1 MQQSSAGIP
10 RHWWGKI
17 IGAFLGLLRGGISG
31 AVIGALLGHLVDR
44 FIAGLTGVRN
54 TRQLF
59 FRTLFATLGHV
70 NKADGRVTQAE
81 IQAAESLMRRLGL
94 TPEERQL
101 AIRYFREGK
110 QPDYPMEK
118 HLHEFA
124 RHTMMRHDLRQ
135 MLMEILLEAAAADG
149 SVSRAEQQVLARAAH
164 ALHIPAELFAAMWN
178 ARQGGAAGGQYR
190 QAGGQAPGR
199 QTVPLAQAF
208 AALGLSEGASDAEVK
223 RAYRK
228 LVAQYHPDKLVSRG
242 LPEEMMEV
250 ARKRVREINAA
261 YERVKQARGFK

>member
-1 MQQSSAGIP
+1 MQDSSAGIP
-10 RHWWGKI
+10 RHWWGKL

-44 FIAGLTGVRN
+44 FIAGLTGARG

-70 NKADGRVTQAE
+70 NKADGRISEAE
-81 IQAAESLMRRLGL
+81 IQAAEALMRRLGL

-101 AIRYFREGK
+101 AIRFFREGK
-110 QPDYPMEK
+110 QPGYPMEK

-149 SVSRAEQQVLARAAH
+149 AISGAEQQVLARAAH

-178 ARQGGAAGGQYR
+178 ARQGGAGQGQRAG
-190 QAGGQAPGR
+190 AAPGR
-199 QTVPLAQAF
+199 QVVPLAQAY
-208 AALGLSEGASDAEVK
+208 AALGLTEKASDAEVK

-228 LVAQYHPDKLVSRG
+228 LMAQYHPDKLVSRG

-261 YERVKQARGFK
+261 YDRVKQSRGIK